1 MLLLYYIIFIYLFYF
16 YFYFFLFFIFIYFF
30 RSEVG
35 AETIAE
41 TLNQFVKPLEVKT
54 VVCLM
59 LMLIINNRINNLII
73 FFLNINIRLL

>member
-1 MLLLYYIIFIYLFYF
+1 MIIIFNK
-16 YFYFFLFFIFIYFF
+16 

-54 VVCLM
+54 VVSLY
-59 LMLIINNRINNLII
+59 I
-73 FFLNINIRLL
+73 

>member
-1 MLLLYYIIFIYLFYF
+1 MLCIYLINS
-16 YFYFFLFFIFIYFF
+16 FLF

-54 VVCLM
+54 VVSYKYK
-59 LMLIINNRINNLII
+59 
-73 FFLNINIRLL
+73 